1 MSLLSLVSLLS
12 LAENRVHFA
21 LVAGDAM
28 EKIEVGILGA
38 TGTVGQ
44 RFVQLLE
51 NHPWFRVTWLA
62 ASDRSA
68 GKPYR
73 EATAWQLD
81 GAPPAGVADRT
92 VEEAVPGK
100 GPKLVFSSMSS
111 SLAGEI
117 ETAFA
122 EAGHIVVSNSSHY
135 RMAQDVPL
143 LVPEI
148 NPDHL
153 GLLPVQRRER
163 GWEGAIVTNPNCA
176 AVVLVVPL
184 AAWKPLGLRRVMV
197 TSFQAVS
204 GAGYPGVPS
213 LDILGNVIPYIGGDE
228 ERKVEAETPKILG
241 SFAGDR
247 IDPLPLAV
255 SASCNRV
262 PSIDG
267 HLVTVSVEFQEKPS
281 GEDLLAALT
290 AFRGVPQE
298 RDLPSAPKQ
307 PIHVLE
313 APDRPQPRKDAN
325 LERGM
330 ATAVGRVRDC
340 NVLHTRF
347 VALSHNVLRGAAGAA
362 VLNAELMKSEGL
374 L

>member
-1 MSLLSLVSLLS
+1 M
-12 LAENRVHFA
+12 EN
-21 LVAGDAM
+21 
-28 EKIEVGILGA
+28 KIEVGILGA

-73 EATAWQLD
+73 EAAAWQLE

-92 VEEAVPGK
+92 VEEAVPGR

-111 SLAGEI
+111 NLAGEI

-122 EAGHIVVSNSSHY
+122 AAGHVVVSNSSHY
-135 RMAQDVPL
+135 RMADDVPL

-184 AAWKPLGLRRVMV
+184 AAWKPFGLQRVMV

-241 SFAGDR
+241 GLAGDR
-247 IDPLPLAV
+247 IEPLPLAV

-267 HLVTVSVEFQEKPS
+267 HLVAVSVEFESKPS

-290 AFRGVPQE
+290 SFRGVPQE

-307 PIHVLE
+307 PIHVME

>member
-1 MSLLSLVSLLS
+1 
-12 LAENRVHFA
+12 
-21 LVAGDAM
+21 M

-51 NHPWFRVTWLA
+51 SHPWFRVTWLA

-117 ETAFA
+117 EKTFA
-122 EAGHIVVSNSSHY
+122 EAGHIVVSNSSHF
-135 RMAQDVPL
+135 RLAPDVPL

-184 AAWKPLGLRRVMV
+184 AAWKPLGLKRVMV

-228 ERKVEAETPKILG
+228 ERKVETETPKILG
-241 SFAGDR
+241 FLAGDR
-247 IDPLPLAV
+247 IEPLPLAV

-267 HLVTVSVEFQEKPS
+267 HLVTVSVEFENRPS
-281 GEDLLAALT
+281 REDLLAALT
-290 AFRGVPQE
+290 SFRGLPQE
-298 RDLPSAPKQ
+298 RDLPSAPRQ

-313 APDRPQPRKDAN
+313 AQDRPQPRKDAN
-325 LERGM
+325 LERGL
-330 ATAVGRVRDC
+330 ATAVGRVRDST
-340 NVLHTRF
+340 VLHPRF
-347 VALSHNVLRGAAGAA
+347 VALSHIVLRGAAGAA

>member
-1 MSLLSLVSLLS
+1 M
-12 LAENRVHFA
+12 EN
-21 LVAGDAM
+21 
-28 EKIEVGILGA
+28 KIEVGILGA

-73 EATAWQLD
+73 EAAAWQLE

-92 VEEAVPGK
+92 VEEAVPGR

-111 SLAGEI
+111 NLAGEI

-122 EAGHIVVSNSSHY
+122 AAGHVVVSNSSHY
-135 RMAQDVPL
+135 RMAPDVPL

-184 AAWKPLGLRRVMV
+184 AAWKPFGLQRVMV

-241 SFAGDR
+241 GLAGDR
-247 IDPLPLAV
+247 IEPLPLAV

-267 HLVTVSVEFQEKPS
+267 HLVAVSVEFESKPS

-290 AFRGVPQE
+290 SFRGVPQE

-307 PIHVLE
+307 PIHVME